1 VKWWQGCADTRAHEQ
16 YPQVIPFEEG
26 RRKLRDADKLHQGF
40 ALVRFERAATVELVS
55 KALDGLEMGP
65 GSRGKLTASVSRSRI
80 TKENAVEVQ
89 EKALEDERQA
99 QLEKK
104 RKHNLGQKRRR
115 VERMEQ
121 ELESLLGK
129 IGSPGGH
136 QAIKEWRCLAAQ
148 GAKAIIDWDRMPAE
162 CDPRKTVTG
171 GAKESK
177 EAAKE
182 RALRKCVQVMIA
194 PCITAGVELLLGA
207 CRASPKPLA
216 PNPYSPCTLHS

>member
-1 VKWWQGCADTRAHEQ
+1 M
-16 YPQVIPFEEG
+16 PFEEG
-26 RRKLRDADKLHQGF
+26 RRKPRDADKLHQGF

-55 KALDGLEMGP
+55 NVLHGLEMGP
-65 GSRGKLTASVSRSRI
+65 GSRGKLTASVARSRV
-80 TKENAVEVQ
+80 TKESAVEMQ

-129 IGSPGGH
+129 IGSPGGQ

-148 GAKAIIDWDRMPAE
+148 GAKAVIDWDLMPAE
-162 CDPRKTVTG
+162 CDPRKIVTG
-171 GAKESK
+171 GAKETK
-177 EAAKE
+177 AAAKE
-182 RALRKCVQVMIA
+182 RALRKCVQVMIE
-194 PCITAGVELLLGA
+194 PCITAEGECVAGNDEYTSKW
-207 CRASPKPLA
+207 RASTRSLQ
-216 PNPYSPCTLHS
+216 S